1 MKKVVRSLGILVLAS
16 SFLFVPTQTADAVGK
31 GKDSIVRPQKYI
43 FEGNWRYGDTL
54 VVAYDTFFPNG
65 WISIEKEPHRG
76 TQLGYEIAK
85 YINGANY
92 GQVERSLSF
101 NIPSGWV
108 EIGRGYNSKRQA
120 YIDIRNENKKR
131 YQPQELENK
140 WVGTGQPVPY
150 GWVVVNVSLYE
161 KHIVNITSIPTE
173 SSIEAVKHPSPAF
186 AYEIPR
192 GWEITVDG
200 EHSRIL
206 TRKY

>member
-1 MKKVVRSLGILVLAS
+1 MKNVVRSLGILVLAS
-16 SFLFVPTQTADAVGK
+16 SFLIVPTQAADAVAK
-31 GKDSIVRPQKYI
+31 GKDSIVRPQKNI

-76 TQLGYEIAK
+76 TQRGYEVAK

-131 YQPQELENK
+131 YQPHELENK
-140 WVGTGQPVPY
+140 WVSTGQPVPY
-150 GWVVVNVSLYE
+150 GWVVVNLNLFE

-173 SSIEAVKHPSPAF
+173 SSIEAIKHPSPSF

-200 EHSRIL
+200 ANSRIL

>member
-1 MKKVVRSLGILVLAS
+1 MKNVVRSLNILVLAS
-16 SFLFVPTQTADAVGK
+16 SFLFVPAQATDVVAK
-31 GKDSIVRPQKYI
+31 GKDSIVRPQKNI

-76 TQLGYEIAK
+76 TQRGYEVAK

-150 GWVVVNVSLYE
+150 GWVVVNLNLFE

-173 SSIEAVKHPSPAF
+173 SSIEAIKHPSPAF

-200 EHSRIL
+200 ASSRIL

>member
-1 MKKVVRSLGILVLAS
+1 MKNVVRSLGILVLAS
-16 SFLFVPTQTADAVGK
+16 TFLLVPTQATDVVAK
-31 GKDSIVRPQKYI
+31 GKDFIVRPQKNI

-76 TQLGYEIAK
+76 TQLGYEVAK

-131 YQPQELENK
+131 YQPHELENK
-140 WVGTGQPVPY
+140 WVGTSQPVPY
-150 GWVVVNVSLYE
+150 GWVVVNLNLFE

-173 SSIEAVKHPSPAF
+173 SSIEAIKHPSPAF

-200 EHSRIL
+200 TNSRIL

>member
-1 MKKVVRSLGILVLAS
+1 MKKLAKSLGILVLAS
-16 SFLFVPTQTADAVGK
+16 SFLIVPTQAADAGAK
-31 GKDSIVRPQKYI
+31 GKDSIVRPQKNI

-54 VVAYDTFFPNG
+54 VVTYDTFLPNG

-76 TQLGYEIAK
+76 TQLGYEVVK

-92 GQVERSLSF
+92 GQVERSLSY

-120 YIDIRNENKKR
+120 YYDIRNENKKR

-140 WVGTGQPVPY
+140 WVGTSQSVPY
-150 GWVVVNVSLYE
+150 GWVVVNISLYE

-173 SSIEAVKHPSPAF
+173 SSIEAIKHPSPSF

>member
-1 MKKVVRSLGILVLAS
+1 MAS
-16 SFLFVPTQTADAVGK
+16 SFLIVPTQAADAGAK
-31 GKDSIVRPQKYI
+31 GKESIVRPQKNI

-65 WISIEKEPHRG
+65 WVSIEKEPHRNG
-76 TQLGYEIAK
+76 QLGYEVAK
-85 YINGANY
+85 YIIGANY
-92 GQVERSLSF
+92 GQVERIYSF

-120 YIDIRNENKKR
+120 YLDIRNETKKR

-140 WVGTGQPVPY
+140 WVATSQPVPY
-150 GWVVVNVSLYE
+150 GWVVVNLNLFE

-173 SSIEAVKHPSPAF
+173 SSIEAIKHPSPSF

-200 EHSRIL
+200 QNSRIL